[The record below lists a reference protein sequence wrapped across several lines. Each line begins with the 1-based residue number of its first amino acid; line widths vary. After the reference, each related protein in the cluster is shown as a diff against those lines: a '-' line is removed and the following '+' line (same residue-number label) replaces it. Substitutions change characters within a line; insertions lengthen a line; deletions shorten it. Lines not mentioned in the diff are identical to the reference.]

1 MQMTRPGEKWMIIT
15 IYVVRVYYDKYIYC
29 IYVDAFIIYNEMNES
44 KKIYIYLQMNKIKI
58 INNVS

>member
-1 MQMTRPGEKWMIIT
+1 MQMTRPGEKWMINT
-15 IYVVRVYYDKYIYC
+15 IYVVRVYDKYIYC

-44 KKIYIYLQMNKIKI
+44 KKIYIYLQMNKIII